1 MDERSLTEKQATP
14 EQSTAANV
22 QPVVTTRTRG
32 STTKLPRDTPQ
43 VQDEPPSGF
52 KQAEKHIPSWRL
64 ISLYVSIC
72 FGLFLAFLDTSIVAT
87 ALYTIGVEFQ
97 SLSQVNWVALAYTL
111 AYLGCT
117 AIFASLSDVFGR
129 RNTYIAASTLFI
141 AFSLGCGWAK
151 DINQLIAFRAL
162 QGVGGSGLYSI
173 GFVILA
179 EISSSKMLRLIG
191 ALAGGVIAMSGV
203 LGPVLGGII
212 TNYTTWR
219 WIFWINAPIGI
230 LPIILF
236 ALTWPNQ
243 QQLPP
248 AERRPFHQMDFLGFF
263 LLIAASV
270 SFVFAFQEAGIHIV
284 SAANVWKTAIV
295 VAPLVVGI
303 ICWMVLFGWECMISI
318 RWSDSINAFL
328 PLRLAKLRV
337 YMSAVA
343 ATMLSGFPYFV
354 VIYSLPT
361 HFQVVNEHSALA
373 SGIALLPL
381 LGSSAMGST
390 ISGAVS
396 GKKNNTFPVMI
407 TGAVL
412 MVIGTATLSTLRIET
427 QAKAYGLQVFVGLGF
442 GLTIATSSMIAG
454 MESEIRDN
462 AVAQGIMAQV
472 RVFGGSIGI
481 AASTAIL
488 GVKQRQRLLETGLL
502 TPSQLQ
508 SLRNAMPSL
517 TANEVHAVKQAYTD
531 AFDDTLVVCSIVS
544 GVCLL
549 VTLGCWRKD
558 PLSIAERREQQFK
571 NESLRQRALA
581 QLNSP
586 PAPVEVMKTKEGA
599 IV

>member
-1 MDERSLTEKQATP
+1 MDERSRTEKQATQELP
-14 EQSTAANV
+14 TAAPP
-22 QPVVTTRTRG
+22 QPAVTTQTR
-32 STTKLPRDTPQ
+32 SPTIKLPPDTPQ
-43 VQDEPPSGF
+43 VEDEPPSTF
-52 KQAEKHIPSWRL
+52 KQPEAHIPNWRL

-97 SLSQVNWVALAYTL
+97 SLSKINWVALAYTL

-151 DINQLIAFRAL
+151 DLNQLIAFRAL

-179 EISSSKMLRLIG
+179 EISSVKMLRLIG

-236 ALTWPNQ
+236 ALAWPNQ
-243 QQLPP
+243 KQLPP
-248 AERRPFHQMDFLGFF
+248 AERRPFRQMDFLGFF

-270 SFVFAFQEAGIHIV
+270 PFVFAFQEAGIHVV
-284 SAANVWKTAIV
+284 SNANVWKTAIF
-295 VAPLVVGI
+295 VAPLIVGI
-303 ICWMVLFGWECMISI
+303 ICWIALFGWEYIISV
-318 RWSDSINAFL
+318 RWSASINAFL
-328 PLRLAKLRV
+328 PIRLAKRRV

-361 HFQVVNEHSALA
+361 HFQVVNDHSALA

-381 LGSSAMGST
+381 LGSSAIGST
-390 ISGAVS
+390 IAGAVS
-396 GKKNNTFPVMI
+396 SKKNNTFPVMI

-412 MVIGTATLSTLRIET
+412 MVIGTATLSTLGIET

-454 MESEIRDN
+454 TESEIRDN

-472 RVFGGSIGI
+472 RVFARRRPQAQETGSKI
-481 AASTAIL
+481 ADPALLHTVLGERL
-488 GVKQRQRLLETGLL
+488 GVDGRDQVYRIHNFDSRVHLDFLRLPQAVLPFYIQHFDLIPFPPDLL
-502 TPSQLQ
+502 TIDKL
-508 SLRNAMPSL
+508 N
-517 TANEVHAVKQAYTD
+517 
-531 AFDDTLVVCSIVS
+531 LVLNQFV
-544 GVCLL
+544 GD
-549 VTLGCWRKD
+549 D
-558 PLSIAERREQQFK
+558 PL
-571 NESLRQRALA
+571 LA
-581 QLNSP
+581 MCELNQEKMGGL
-586 PAPVEVMKTKEGA
+586 PVFCRK
-599 IV
+599 